1 MPLLAKL
8 VRRPIKVAV
17 GAAVVVVLAQLSLG
31 SASAAEISSPG
42 LLAAVGGTPYL
53 DAVAQDSPTH
63 LWRLNDTAAAT
74 SLDSAGTDNLTVDA
88 SATRGAVGPMTG
100 EPSTATTFSGQ
111 GTVPA
116 TTTRSVTGP
125 QSFSVEAWFKTTST
139 TGGKI
144 VGFGNSRTGNSTDY
158 DRHIY
163 LNNAGNLTFGVYPTT
178 YRFLTSP
185 LTYNNGQWHHVVGS
199 MNSTGMDLF
208 VDGRRVGHDT
218 STAGAE
224 LYSGYWRVG
233 GDNLNGWS
241 GSPSKFSFAGSLAD
255 VAVYSSA
262 LSLSRVK
269 AHYAAAGKSVDTAIA
284 PTDAYGAAVYGDNP
298 SIYWRLNE
306 TSGTG
311 VKDEMSGDPQ
321 SGTYSSGTVLGEP
334 GPSAGTGTSIRFPGS
349 SAQTVSSNLQV
360 VNPTVYSLETWFKTT
375 STQGGRL
382 IGFGNARTGF
392 STSYDRQIYLLD
404 SGKVR
409 YGVYTSTTM
418 AIDSPLTY
426 NDGTWHHVVATQ
438 SAAGSRLFVDGAE
451 VASGTAVA
459 AQSYSG
465 YWRLGTDHTWASA
478 TSESLAGS
486 LDEAAVYPA
495 VLSSASVQQ
504 HYLKGKPAPANV
516 APTAAFTSTVKKLKV
531 TFDAAASAD
540 SDGTIAGYAW
550 DFGDGS
556 SGTGVAPEHRYAT
569 TGTYTVALTVK
580 DDKGA
585 TTLVTHD
592 VAVTADAA
600 PVAAFS
606 STCTDLDCTFDAAA
620 SADSDGEIASYTW
633 AFGGGGEATGKT
645 ATHRFATAGS

>member
-53 DAVAQDSPTH
+53 EALAQDSPTH

-74 SLDSAGTDNLTVDA
+74 SVDSAGTDNLTVDA

-100 EPSTATTFSGQ
+100 EPSTATTFSGL

-116 TTTRSVTGP
+116 TTTRSVAGP

-241 GSPSKFSFAGSLAD
+241 GSPSKFSFTGSLAD

-262 LSLSRVK
+262 LTLSRVK
-269 AHYAAAGKSVDTAIA
+269 AH
-284 PTDAYGAAVYGDNP
+284 
-298 SIYWRLNE
+298 
-306 TSGTG
+306 
-311 VKDEMSGDPQ
+311 
-321 SGTYSSGTVLGEP
+321 
-334 GPSAGTGTSIRFPGS
+334 
-349 SAQTVSSNLQV
+349 
-360 VNPTVYSLETWFKTT
+360 
-375 STQGGRL
+375 
-382 IGFGNARTGF
+382 
-392 STSYDRQIYLLD
+392 
-404 SGKVR
+404 
-409 YGVYTSTTM
+409 
-418 AIDSPLTY
+418 
-426 NDGTWHHVVATQ
+426 
-438 SAAGSRLFVDGAE
+438 
-451 VASGTAVA
+451 
-459 AQSYSG
+459 
-465 YWRLGTDHTWASA
+465 
-478 TSESLAGS
+478 
-486 LDEAAVYPA
+486 
-495 VLSSASVQQ
+495 
-504 HYLKGKPAPANV
+504 
-516 APTAAFTSTVKKLKV
+516 
-531 TFDAAASAD
+531 
-540 SDGTIAGYAW
+540 
-550 DFGDGS
+550 
-556 SGTGVAPEHRYAT
+556 
-569 TGTYTVALTVK
+569 
-580 DDKGA
+580 
-585 TTLVTHD
+585 
-592 VAVTADAA
+592 
-600 PVAAFS
+600 
-606 STCTDLDCTFDAAA
+606 
-620 SADSDGEIASYTW
+620 
-633 AFGGGGEATGKT
+633 
-645 ATHRFATAGS
+645 